1 MSFPPPPPPGR
12 DSDVF
17 SSRGSIALTVQY
29 YSGLLAE
36 SWRSTHPPPSSPV
49 MSPESPAPNAQPLAL
64 AHNNHKVTCGSFGL
78 WKLMYRQIH
87 YLCTWVRVWPWKSQ
101 FLGPKCQSHN
111 GSTPFHRAQR
121 NLDIQGPALSHLPS

>member
-1 MSFPPPPPPGR
+1 MKYLPADKSMNFVCAYRRKNEACHFPPPPPPPGR

-49 MSPESPAPNAQPLAL
+49 MSPPPMHTTAPPPRPQ
-64 AHNNHKVTCGSFGL
+64 
-78 WKLMYRQIH
+78 
-87 YLCTWVRVWPWKSQ
+87 
-101 FLGPKCQSHN
+101 QS
-111 GSTPFHRAQR
+111 
-121 NLDIQGPALSHLPS
+121 